1 MTIGHNSISAER
13 LKSFIGRIERIEDE
27 QRGLTADK
35 REIYK
40 EAKSDGF
47 DTKTLRA
54 LIKRRRVE
62 ASDLAEQEALLET
75 YLSVIGE
82 P

>member
-1 MTIGHNSISAER
+1 MTIGHNSVSAER
-13 LKSFIGRIERIEDE
+13 LKSFISRIERIEDE
-27 QRGLTADK
+27 QKDLTADK

-54 LIKRRRVE
+54 IIKRRRVD

-75 YLSVIGE
+75 YLNAIGDL
-82 P
+82 